1 MAILRCARCKRYTIM
16 DECPVCGSKELLNVH
31 PPKFSPVD
39 KYLEV
44 KFFSILERKGI
55 KVS

>member
-1 MAILRCARCKRYTIM
+1 M